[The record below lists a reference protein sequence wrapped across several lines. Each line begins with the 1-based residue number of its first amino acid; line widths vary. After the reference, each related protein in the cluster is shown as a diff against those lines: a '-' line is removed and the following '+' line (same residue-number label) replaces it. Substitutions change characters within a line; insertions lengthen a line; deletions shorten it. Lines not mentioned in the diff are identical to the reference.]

1 MTTCA
6 SQFSLWL
13 ICTNTRCSEKAAM
26 EDYIYRGHGFL
37 FIYSADHRK
46 SLELAKENYRRV
58 IKIKRHERD
67 NAMNPIPGMLVAV
80 RVEEEDRAMW
90 MEVPWEGENVQ
101 CARTV

>member
-1 MTTCA
+1 
-6 SQFSLWL
+6 
-13 ICTNTRCSEKAAM
+13 M